1 MWRARP
7 LNYQI
12 CTRSL
17 AKAGKRHRARE
28 WVLRALYAE
37 EMREEPGHDS
47 LASLL
52 LHDPPDEI
60 DEPFARRLFA
70 QVQESDKR
78 YDAEIE
84 KHLQNWDL
92 KRLAIIDL
100 LLLRCALV
108 EMDSFP
114 DIPHR
119 VTLDET
125 IELAKRYSGGQ
136 AGAFVNGVL
145 DAIIKSRE
153 NKPEDTDTSRGDGVT

>member
-1 MWRARP
+1 MWRARHS
-7 LNYQI
+7 NYQI

-17 AKAGKRHRARE
+17 VKAGKRHRARE

-52 LHDPPDEI
+52 LHDPPDDL
-60 DEPFARRLFA
+60 DEPFARKLYA
-70 QVQESDKR
+70 HVLESDKR
-78 YDAEIE
+78 YDEEIE
-84 KHLQNWDL
+84 NHLQNWDL

-100 LLLRCALV
+100 LLLRCALA
-108 EMDSFP
+108 EMDGFP
-114 DIPHR
+114 DIPHQ

-136 AGAFVNGVL
+136 AGAFVNGIL
-145 DAIIKSRE
+145 DAIIKGRE
-153 NKPEDTDTSRGDGVT
+153 HNSKDTTTPKGDGVT